1 MLSIMFKYC
10 IIWVLIRRE
19 LRTGYIFLCST
30 SFGALIEPEVIYM
43 LYRLDKRQHKKL
55 QKKKLREK
63 GLKNLRLLKK
73 EKKLTLRL
81 LETKEMLSQIRRTQS
96 ANLRILIKK
105 KITIFQVRCIF
116 HDSKRIFM

>member
-1 MLSIMFKYC
+1 MFKYC
-10 IIWVLIRRE
+10 IIWVLSRRE

-81 LETKEMLSQIRRTQS
+81 LETKEMLSQIRRNQS
-96 ANLRILIKK
+96 PANLGILIKK
-105 KITIFQVRCIF
+105 KITFFQVRCIF